1 MPTVYFDMDGTI
13 ADLYGPEDWLNRLL
27 EGDETLYRDAKPLGD
42 TRRLLMRLKRAG
54 YRVGVVSWLARSS
67 TRAFDARVRDA
78 KRRWLYRHFPLL
90 DEVHIIRYG
99 TPKRSCVNDKQ
110 GILIDDEARNV
121 DRWKAAG
128 STAYLVRGFEDVER
142 VVERLVRRAGK

>member
-54 YRVGVVSWLARSS
+54 YRVGVVSWLAKGSS
-67 TRAFDARVRDA
+67 AAFDARVRQA
-78 KRRWLYRHFPLL
+78 KRAWIMRHFPEVC
-90 DEVHIIRYG
+90 EVHLVKYG
-99 TPKRSCVNDKQ
+99 TPKRSCVRDKN
-110 GILIDDEARNV
+110 GILIDDEQGNV
-121 DRWKAAG
+121 ERWG
-128 STAYLVRGFEDVER
+128 ERAYLVRDFAEVEK
-142 VVERLVRRAGK
+142 VVEQLCRKAA